1 MSKIIIFDMDG
12 VLIDSEPVWQQVEC
26 EFYLRHYNISL
37 GPKDFDLFTGMP
49 VGIFLR
55 KLHENHGLPSNN
67 LPQIQDTI
75 VAQVAEKIRQ
85 KPKPIAGIFELLNYL
100 QRRGSLMAVASSS
113 PQYQIDN
120 VLNTL
125 NIRHYFSAVVSADGL
140 SYGKPHPEIFLT
152 AAAMLKAEPETCLVI
167 EDSLNGVIAARA
179 AGMRVIALPA
189 EHQQNDPRFTIADT
203 VILNHCQVLEWLT
216 A

>member
-75 VAQVAEKIRQ
+75 VAQVAEKYVNNRN
-85 KPKPIAGIFELLNYL
+85 LS
-100 QRRGSLMAVASSS
+100 R
-113 PQYQIDN
+113 
-120 VLNTL
+120 
-125 NIRHYFSAVVSADGL
+125 VSL
-140 SYGKPHPEIFLT
+140 SYLIIYSGGE
-152 AAAMLKAEPETCLVI
+152 
-167 EDSLNGVIAARA
+167 R
-179 AGMRVIALPA
+179 
-189 EHQQNDPRFTIADT
+189 
-203 VILNHCQVLEWLT
+203 
-216 A
+216 